1 MLCADMNYRQMGQ
14 RIQAARLDADYDTA
28 EAFADA
34 IEKPVATVRSWEQG
48 RTRPRHEDLYAIA
61 RLTAKPIG
69 YFYGE
74 EQASV
79 ADALE
84 RVQRLLQKD
93 EITILDPN
101 GTAHHEPLIDLPIVA
116 AGTTVRGV
124 IAVPRMLLPTAV
136 PHDHLAVAYADA
148 AAPDMNEGDMLLVDR
163 RDRDPGDGGV
173 VVAEVDG
180 EIVVREVYAAG
191 SDRLL
196 LGKQGTQGRVPP
208 EAILG
213 RVVRIVQIRDL
224 ER

>member
-1 MLCADMNYRQMGQ
+1 MTQAAKMFGKRLRQMRTDRGLTIEDLAH
-14 RIQAARLDADYDTA
+14 RAGLAGSTVYRFEAGKLALPRADTLQALAQVLGVSADYLLGS
-28 EAFADA
+28 
-34 IEKPVATVRSWEQG
+34 ITVLDPQG
-48 RTRPRHEDLYAIA
+48 
-61 RLTAKPIG
+61 
-69 YFYGE
+69 
-74 EQASV
+74 S
-79 ADALE
+79 
-84 RVQRLLQKD
+84 VQREL
-93 EITILDPN
+93 
-101 GTAHHEPLIDLPIVA
+101 LIDLPIVA

-180 EIVVREVYAAG
+180 EIVVREVYRAG
-191 SDRLL
+191 ELRLL
-196 LGKQGTQGRVPP
+196 LGKQGTRGRVPP

>member
-1 MLCADMNYRQMGQ
+1 MANGMPQ
-14 RIQAARLDADYDTA
+14 RIASARHEAGFHRVEQFAEAIGVSDTA
-28 EAFADA
+28 
-34 IEKPVATVRSWEQG
+34 VRKWERG
-48 RTRPRHEDLYAIA
+48 DSRPSHANLERIA
-61 RLTAKPIG
+61 ALTNKPIG

-136 PHDHLAVAYADA
+136 PHDHLAVAHADA

-163 RDRDPGDGGV
+163 RDRDPDDGSI
-173 VVAEVDG
+173 VVAEDDG
-180 EIVVREVYAAG
+180 EIVVREVYRAG
-191 SDRLL
+191 ELRLL
-196 LGKQGTQGRVPP
+196 LGKQGHRGRVLP